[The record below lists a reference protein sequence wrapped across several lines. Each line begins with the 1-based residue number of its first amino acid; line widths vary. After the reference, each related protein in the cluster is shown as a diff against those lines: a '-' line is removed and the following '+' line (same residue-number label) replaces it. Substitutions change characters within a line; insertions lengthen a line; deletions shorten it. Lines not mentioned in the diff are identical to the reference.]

1 MKRIF
6 SIMFAA
12 AMLSMVLVA
21 CGNDEPNKTAKPVIA
36 SEVQGNEVIAQAT
49 GNGEVLLY
57 SEGELTTNPVSFLRA
72 HDDYSVTLTATA
84 QEEGK
89 EISDKAKLVLEVP
102 KSDNPNILKAESIYE
117 NVNNLHFAFDID
129 MSKDLSY
136 IYLYNIIFTIG
147 TQQSPAL
154 NVRIDAPVTYD
165 KNTATYTFSG
175 TGLPPY
181 QIRGGSLIPM
191 TDELYRV
198 NDLTC
203 TINLKNKTYSITFDC
218 HGGHYDSTGYI
229 K

>member
-1 MKRIF
+1 MKKIF
-6 SIMFAA
+6 SILFSAT
-12 AMLSMVLVA
+12 MLCMVLVA
-21 CGNDEPNKTAKPVIA
+21 CGDDEPKTTKPVITF
-36 SEVQGNEVIAQAT
+36 EVQGNEVIAQAT

-72 HDDYSVTLTATA
+72 LDDYSVTLTATA

-89 EISDKAKLVLEVP
+89 EISDKATLVVEIP
-102 KSDNPNILKAESIYE
+102 KSDNPATLKAESVYE
-117 NVNNLHFAFDID
+117 SENDLHFTFDID
-129 MSKDLSY
+129 MRQDLSY
-136 IYLYNIIFTIG
+136 IYLHNIIFTIG

-154 NVRIDAPVTYD
+154 NIRIDAPVTYD

-175 TGLPPY
+175 TGLAPY

-203 TINLKNKTYSITFDC
+203 TINLKSKTYSITFDC
-218 HGGHYDSTGYI
+218 HGGHYDSNGKI